1 MPNLNVGALIIRSQM
16 FHILWKAAFEGLNVP
31 QIECCQ
37 ISFFCKVLAY
47 EIESPSTPSNLNT
60 TMTTGSDLPI
70 LPQFLL
76 QESKVASLLH

>member
-1 MPNLNVGALIIRSQM
+1 MCPKLNAVKIT
-16 FHILWKAAFEGLNVP
+16 
-31 QIECCQ
+31 
-37 ISFFCKVLAY
+37 FFCKVLAY